1 LQNGFKRAEE
11 DAMATTDLTAIGVR
25 SLILLGCGKMGGALL
40 EGWLK
45 GGLSP
50 AQVQV
55 IDPYPSDWLMR
66 KAALGVTVNPVE
78 LAPATIAV
86 VAVKPQMM
94 AAAAPQLAVLAGRGT
109 VFLSI
114 AAGTPIAGFEA
125 MFGSATPIIRAMPNT
140 PAAVGRGIAAL
151 IGNDAAT
158 EAQIAMAE
166 ALLAAVG
173 QTVRVASEDQMHA
186 VTGLSGSGPAY
197 VFHMIEAMAE
207 AGVAAGLPADLAMR
221 LARAT
226 VSGAG
231 ALADISPDSAEQ
243 LRINVTSPAGTT
255 AAGLAV
261 LMPALPELM
270 TRAVAAAADRS
281 RELAE

>member
-1 LQNGFKRAEE
+1 MTKQ
-11 DAMATTDLTAIGVR
+11 DLTAIGVR

-55 IDPYPSDWLMR
+55 IDPYPSDWL
-66 KAALGVTVNPVE
+66 KQQATLGVTVNPVE

-86 VAVKPQMM
+86 IAVKPQMM
-94 AAAAPQLAVLAGRGT
+94 AAAAPQLAVLAGQGT

-114 AAGTPIAGFEA
+114 AAGTPIASFEA
-125 MFGSATPIIRAMPNT
+125 MFGATTPIIRSMPNT
-140 PAAVGRGIAAL
+140 PAAVGRGISAL
-151 IGNDAAT
+151 IGNAAVS
-158 EAQIAMAE
+158 EAQVAMAE

-173 QTVRVASEDQMHA
+173 KTVRVASEDQMHA

-197 VFHMIEAMAE
+197 VFHMIEAMAA
-207 AGVAAGLPADLAMR
+207 AGVAAGLAPGLAMQ

-226 VSGAG
+226 VAGAG
-231 ALADISPDSAEQ
+231 ALADASPESAEQ
-243 LRINVTSPAGTT
+243 LRVNVTSPAGTT

-261 LMPALPELM
+261 LMPVLAGLM
-270 TRAVAAAADRS
+270 TKTVAAAAQRS
-281 RELAE
+281 RELAEK